1 MALTA
6 AELHRL
12 AVHLEGGAAMTS
24 GARTVAADLGGGR
37 HWRITL
43 GPERER
49 RIALMRLP
57 IADAEIRLEGF
68 DEAGIAAFLDRF
80 HRVFRKGGG

>member
-1 MALTA
+1 MALTE

-12 AVHLEGGAAMTS
+12 AVHLEGGSTMAW
-24 GARTVAADLGGGR
+24 GARSAAADLGDGR
-37 HWRITL
+37 RWRISL

-49 RIALMRLP
+49 RIASIRLP